1 MTEFN
6 ITFAKV
12 RPNRSAGTMVL
23 RMMAL
28 VARIKLPSN
37 MAALPPVDMR
47 LSSGAVCSTH
57 RRIEGRP

>member
-28 VARIKLPSN
+28 VARIKLLSN
-37 MAALPPVDMR
+37 MAAP
-47 LSSGAVCSTH
+47 GAEPGS
-57 RRIEGRP
+57 RG